1 MNEVKP
7 QEEKAIKTSKALC
20 RIRKT
25 GWRAQSAFITD
36 EQLSPQINNKKKQ
49 LHFYSKLS
57 TSYWTIWLL
66 IRLQSS
72 SNSCLLLGE
81 RKLRTTVAAYRTVW
95 KVEGKF
101 PPHRNNAKTG
111 EIVRKMRHKYLCL
124 LEFAPNNDSKK
135 LQIKWGNREW
145 SVPRAPLEPQLFKRG
160 RRYRHLLWYRDSH
173 SGYTLVN
180 PNPLLVVIFHKD
192 KVVFRAAWGIIAEL
206 AKIGATTG
214 ISVTLEAGKLCLCT
228 GACVSGSGAR
238 SFREFFDPVPGPFP
252 FPCAWCQEDSLT
264 QKGFWLIKAL

>member
-101 PPHRNNAKTG
+101 PPHRKNAKTG

-124 LEFAPNNDSKK
+124 LEFAPNNDSKNCK
-135 LQIKWGNREW
+135 LNEATGN
-145 SVPRAPLEPQLFKRG
+145 
-160 RRYRHLLWYRDSH
+160 
-173 SGYTLVN
+173 
-180 PNPLLVVIFHKD
+180 
-192 KVVFRAAWGIIAEL
+192 
-206 AKIGATTG
+206 
-214 ISVTLEAGKLCLCT
+214 
-228 GACVSGSGAR
+228 GAC
-238 SFREFFDPVPGPFP
+238 
-252 FPCAWCQEDSLT
+252 QERRWSPSCSNGEDGTDTYYDTGTLT
-264 QKGFWLIKAL
+264 LATLWWTPTHS